1 MQQPQTNHD
10 PLMYSEEYM
19 AKKSRVSSRL
29 AKKQQQKLA
38 KQTAI
43 LIGLAFVILAV
54 FIFALIPTLIRV
66 TGLFVD
72 TGLPGA
78 EQDTVPPRPPS
89 ISAPPNATF
98 SATVALSGFS
108 EAESD
113 VVVVV
118 NGEELV
124 TVTAED
130 DGTFET
136 EVSLQEEDNEI
147 WLYAIDQAE
156 NESELSRSY
165 QIRYDTTAPTLE
177 LETVEDG
184 QQVEQRKNQSLAIR
198 GSTEPNAKVYLNDR
212 LVFARSDGSFSTS
225 FQLSE
230 GDNELRFRVVDEA
243 GNETEETIRVN
254 FRF

>member
-1 MQQPQTNHD
+1 MQQLQINHD
-10 PLMYSEEYM
+10 PLEYTQENM

-29 AKKQQQKLA
+29 AKKQQEKLA
-38 KQTAI
+38 KQTAF
-43 LIGLAFVILAV
+43 LVGLAFLILAI
-54 FIFALIPTLIRV
+54 FIFALIPILIRV
-66 TGLFVD
+66 TGIFVD

-89 ISAPPNATF
+89 ISAPPDATF
-98 SATVALSGFS
+98 SATVALRGFS
-108 EAESD
+108 EANST

-118 NGEELV
+118 NGEELAE
-124 TVTAED
+124 VTAED
-130 DGTFET
+130 DGTFEA
-136 EVSLQEEDNEI
+136 EVSLQDEENEV
-147 WLYAIDQAE
+147 WLYAVDQAE
-156 NESELSRSY
+156 NESELSSSY
-165 QIRYDTTAPTLE
+165 QIRYDTIPPTLE

-184 QQVEQRKNQSLAIR
+184 QQVEQRKNQSLAVR

-225 FQLSE
+225 FQLAE

-243 GNETEETIRVN
+243 GNETEQTIQVS